1 LNHRDG
7 PPAVRPA
14 ASGRRSR
21 VVGSSKGDG
30 ALYMVPSFLLG
41 SRRYRCCPPGL
52 STVPSPAEGP
62 VFDPTGMPMDSTRHH
77 VIGTGGGETRR
88 RQPDNRADPL
98 PYLHGKRIRRNR
110 ICSYTSRSVII
121 ASDLAY
127 GVIPRLG
134 WSGAEDS
141 VMCHQCD
148 FAGCIN
154 PAHMQLGT
162 NATNRVEYLAR
173 RRNLASPL
181 ADVRGTA
188 GRIRAVAAA
197 I

>member
-1 LNHRDG
+1 MGSEYDG
-7 PPAVRPA
+7 
-14 ASGRRSR
+14 
-21 VVGSSKGDG
+21 
-30 ALYMVPSFLLG
+30 
-41 SRRYRCCPPGL
+41 
-52 STVPSPAEGP
+52 
-62 VFDPTGMPMDSTRHH
+62 
-77 VIGTGGGETRR
+77 
-88 RQPDNRADPL
+88 
-98 PYLHGKRIRRNR
+98 
-110 ICSYTSRSVII
+110 ICSYTSSSVII

-141 VMCHQCD
+141 VICHQCD